1 MAFAAPEA
9 AAGAAEAAAGAA
21 EAAAGAA
28 EAAAGA
34 AEAAAGAAAAA
45 APEAAAGAAAAV
57 PLAAPGTAALKS
69 NPPPRA
75 PIAFRASWAACSP
88 TVNYRC
94 ETVRLPHVQK
104 KATYVNGIVERPVL
118 GDGTNDGLM
127 VSGRVDRE
135 DTVGASRE
143 TL

>member
-34 AEAAAGAAAAA
+34 AEAAAGAAAA

-104 KATYVNGIVERPVL
+104 KSHLRKRHRRKTRV
-118 GDGTNDGLM
+118 
-127 VSGRVDRE
+127 GRRDQ
-135 DTVGASRE
+135 
-143 TL
+143 